1 MKKYLVCAIF
11 SCVNGMDVEYE
22 FTLLANDI
30 VGAALDAN
38 RILDASKSRLDFV
51 TEVSVKYL
59 REITE

>member
-1 MKKYLVCAIF
+1 MKEYLVCANF
-11 SCVNGMDVEYE
+11 SCTDGTDVEYE

-30 VGAALDAN
+30 VNAALDAD
-38 RILDASKSRLDFV
+38 RILDVVKSRLDFV

>member
-1 MKKYLVCAIF
+1 MKEYLVCANF
-11 SCVNGMDVEYE
+11 SCTNGMDIEHK
-22 FTLLANDI
+22 FILKANDI
-30 VGAALDAN
+30 IGATLDAD